1 MAEILFARNQGMGM
15 PMGTLSLENM
25 VNLMKI
31 TLAIQ
36 VTYYIA
42 VASIKVSILLMYLR
56 FGTSFPYRHADRHL
70 PRHHY

>member
-1 MAEILFARNQGMGM
+1 MAEILVGRNNGMGF

-42 VASIKVSILLMYLR
+42 VAAIKISILLMYLR
-56 FGTSFPYRHADRHL
+56 FGAYPIHCLPYDGIL
-70 PRHHY
+70 MYNL